1 MFYRW
6 IKDSF
11 YGGMFGDFKIIIDR
25 DTGYFNATKLCE
37 QRGKRYERW
46 TSLDRSKNM
55 VSYYYENK
63 LGDMYMGYVVDGNE
77 EDKHITGTYIPKE
90 LFLDIASWISF
101 DFYDRCNNIIIDHF
115 VKELKYMDDNDDESY
130 QIQKL
135 EDRMNVLT
143 LEMKAEII
151 CQNKKMDKLHEIVTR
166 LDQSN
171 QKMENYITSL
181 SLALSRIID
190 QNEALIIK
198 TRKQIRM

>member
-1 MFYRW
+1 
-6 IKDSF
+6 
-11 YGGMFGDFKIIIDR
+11 
-25 DTGYFNATKLCE
+25 
-37 QRGKRYERW
+37 
-46 TSLDRSKNM
+46 
-55 VSYYYENK
+55 
-63 LGDMYMGYVVDGNE
+63 
-77 EDKHITGTYIPKE
+77 
-90 LFLDIASWISF
+90 
-101 DFYDRCNNIIIDHF
+101 
-115 VKELKYMDDNDDESY
+115 MDDNDDESY